1 MATAA
6 KTVAEAGIAMPVLV
20 DGMDNALWCTYGR
33 MPNIAFMI
41 GIDGRIVVRQDW
53 NDTAQMQR
61 AIRSYLGK

>member
-6 KTVAEAGIAMPVLV
+6 KTVAEAGIGMPVLV
-20 DGMDNALWCTYGR
+20 DEMDNALWCTYGR